1 MLTVNYFKPSKKI
14 KILGSESRV
23 HEKWQTAAI
32 IREIFDSNLET
43 GRYGPK
49 SVVSQITVNPQFSL
63 LGGLFISSPFEG
75 GGGLNRQGGL
85 IWEGGTMVSVLH
97 KELEYKLEKLKYK
110 TF

>member
-23 HEKWQTAAI
+23 YEKWQTAAI

-49 SVVSQITVNPQFSL
+49 SVVSQITVNPLLSP
-63 LGGLFISSPFEG
+63 LGGLFILSPFEG
-75 GGGLNRQGGL
+75 GGGLIDTGGGL
-85 IWEGGTMVSVLH
+85 FERRGLI
-97 KELEYKLEKLKYK
+97 
-110 TF
+110 